1 MRAGT
6 SHGRP
11 GTRAG
16 GSAFSLLCLLLT
28 PLIVAVLTV
37 AFLGYA
43 LWRLAYLLWRLA
55 CLAWQGLRAR
65 ASRRPPGGPR
75 PTPDPR
81 PDADISREEFCR
93 VNYCS
98 SEHGRELYR
107 RLESAA
113 GPMKEQPCQR

>member
-11 GTRAG
+11 GSRAG

-65 ASRRPPGGPR
+65 RIAQASRR
-75 PTPDPR
+75 
-81 PDADISREEFCR
+81 
-93 VNYCS
+93 
-98 SEHGRELYR
+98 
-107 RLESAA
+107 AA
-113 GPMKEQPCQR
+113 TYS